1 MKFTLFRIDDWS
13 DIFLVIKE
21 DNEKLPLVVY
31 GMLKVEGK
39 SYEKSFVAHTSIS
52 DELQASGELPKLR
65 EQAMCRYFKKD

>member
-21 DNEKLPLVVY
+21 DNEELPLVVY

-39 SYEKSFVAHTSIS
+39 SYEKSFVAYNSIS
-52 DELQASGELPKLR
+52 DELQASGELPKLE